1 MNIQIS
7 NNFYNKL
14 REICYPIFI
23 FGSLLPVFIELT
35 TNIKTNDGDMQ
46 KLLLNHHNNHY
57 AYDAIHFIFTF
68 SVGLGCSY
76 LPALLIDTFK
86 SILFK
91 DIYAYDILLYE
102 RYILTFTYLAPSL
115 LTIISIF
122 NNSEYTAIIYL
133 STFRITFISFCYIT
147 SRVLN
152 RSITNIWTS
161 KITTYIFIINGLLCV
176 VPFFKSNPVNVVVVI
191 SYITMLLYFS
201 IKYFKEANICK
212 ILFGDNKDEWKE
224 IIVYSSTVLSLIH
237 IFVLILSVTIAN
249 RSGMQNPNLTV
260 LYFFHI
266 NKTFTFISLS
276 CIYSTIP
283 GTLSA
288 VQNSTIT
295 SLRTFIRHLSHE
307 VRTPMN
313 VVQMNLETISDK
325 ICNIKP
331 RLSFQDYEELLDITN
346 ESVESSEVA
355 VNVLNEILEVD
366 KISQGLDKYEKE
378 NINFGKFIEK
388 TCRIF
393 AGKAVTKKVI
403 LDYSQYD
410 NYKNIIVNLDVNKIG
425 MVLRNFVSNA
435 LKFTNENDTIQLNI
449 NLIYKNIEK
458 NEYKNKQII
467 PDEENQTYNF
477 IRIEVVDN
485 GIGISEENINKLFN
499 SSIQI
504 EAAKNQDG
512 KGNGFGLLIAKKHV
526 EAHNGYIG
534 VNSDGLGKGSIFWF
548 ELPFEPLL
556 EERITTPIQKIKKEI
571 ELVDSIDV
579 KIKLKGES
587 PNILIAE
594 DVPSNAKV
602 LVRLL
607 SNMNCNT
614 KIVENGDLC
623 LDEIKSNDIYDLIFM
638 DNQMPIMTGPEA
650 SNKIREFGYTLPII
664 GLTGNIMEDYI
675 NYFMEQGA
683 NEVLGKP
690 TKKDKLNE
698 ILNKYLEL

>member
-1 MNIQIS
+1 MNVVIT

-14 REICYPIFI
+14 REILYPIFVI
-23 FGSLLPVFIELT
+23 VSLVPIFIELT
-35 TNIKTNDGDMQ
+35 TNIETTDGHMQ
-46 KLLLNHHNNHY
+46 KLLLDHSHSHSN
-57 AYDAIHFIFTF
+57 YDKVNFIFTF
-68 SVGLGCSY
+68 SVGLGSSY
-76 LPALLIDTFK
+76 LPSLLIDTLKFL
-86 SILFK
+86 IFK
-91 DIYAYDILLYE
+91 DIYYDILLYE
-102 RYILTFTYLAPSL
+102 RYILTFTYLTPSL
-115 LTIISIF
+115 LTIINIF
-122 NNSEYTAIIYL
+122 NECQYTALVYL
-133 STFRITFISFCYIT
+133 STFRVTFISICYIT
-147 SRVLN
+147 SRVLT
-152 RSITNIWTS
+152 RTTTNIWTP
-161 KITTYIFIINGLLCV
+161 KLTTCIFIINGLLSG
-176 VPFFKSNPVNVVVVI
+176 VPFFRSYPLNVTVVI

-201 IKYFKEANICK
+201 IKYFKQADICK
-212 ILFGDNKDEWKE
+212 ILFGNNKDEWKE
-224 IIVYSSTVLSLIH
+224 IIVYSSTILSLIH
-237 IFVLILSVTIAN
+237 IFVLIISITTVN
-249 RSGMQNPNLTV
+249 RTGLRNPNLTV
-260 LYFFHI
+260 LYLFHI
-266 NKTFTFISLS
+266 NKTFTFIILS
-276 CIYSTIP
+276 SIYSTVP

-288 VQNSTIT
+288 IQNSTIT

-325 ICNIKP
+325 IIKIKP
-331 RLSFQDYEELLDITN
+331 ILSFQDYEELIDITN

-366 KISQGLDKYEKE
+366 KITQGLEKYEKE

-393 AGKAVTKKVI
+393 VGKAVTKKVI
-403 LDYSQYD
+403 LDYSKYE

-425 MVLRNFVSNA
+425 MVLRNFISNA

-449 NLIYKNIEK
+449 NLIYKNIKKIENK
-458 NEYKNKQII
+458 NIQII
-467 PDEENQTYNF
+467 PDEENQIYNF
-477 IRIEVVDN
+477 IRVEVVDN
-485 GIGISEENINKLFN
+485 GIGISQENIGKLFN

-512 KGNGFGLLIAKKHV
+512 KGSGFGLLIAKKHV

-534 VNSDGLGKGSIFWF
+534 VNSDGLGKGSTFWF

-571 ELVDSIDV
+571 ELVDSIDF

-602 LVRLL
+602 LSRLL
-607 SNMNCNT
+607 VGLNCNT

-623 LDEIKSNDIYDLIFM
+623 VDEIKSNDIYDLIFM

-650 SNKIREFGYTLPII
+650 SKKIRELGYTLPII
-664 GLTGNIMEDYI
+664 GLTGNIMEDDI

-683 NEVLGKP
+683 NKVLGKP
-690 TKKDKLNE
+690 TKKDKLND